1 MALPAIP
8 EPVAWRSGL
17 ILEPSHFVRT
27 DRRQATIAHL
37 AGLLAD
43 PWPWGFTS
51 LFIDGPALAAS
62 RLQLSCEGLFPDG
75 APFRAAALALA
86 LDGYNDG
93 DQANFCV
100 VREPDGDALALQP
113 GDAPASG
120 TLPAV
125 RLVLHGGVW
134 SELPGW
140 SPPTLLVDEAH
151 PIRHDLNH
159 QLGALAALGA
169 GFNATLRVPG
179 VEERPGATT
188 VRTVA
193 GALAEGVGVL
203 EALLASPTV
212 SPGRLGVEAVRLAL
226 RVRAGAGMFDRME
239 ERWDPVDQRGSLR
252 RILYV
257 VESTA
262 SGIGLPFRANAFR
275 RDADTGMLLAEGVPE
290 GSLLLA
296 IESARPADLIAA
308 RAWFDGAALAAPER
322 VQEALDRRVAG
333 AIRRPVERDPVL
345 GVSSGPL
352 LALYRVEAD
361 QSWRGMGH
369 ELVLAA
375 RTPTPPNT
383 SFSLLIAEGPGEQPQ
398 LGPAGPALGQ
408 PGGRRF

>member
-27 DRRQATIAHL
+27 DRRQATIAHM

-43 PWPWGFTS
+43 PWPWGFTN
-51 LFIDGPALAAS
+51 LVIDGPALAAG
-62 RLQLSCEGLFPDG
+62 RLHVSCEGLFPDG
-75 APFRAAALALA
+75 APFRVAALAHGLEGYD
-86 LDGYNDG
+86 DGE
-93 DQANFCV
+93 QANFCV
-100 VREPDGDALALQP
+100 AREPDGDALALKP
-113 GDAPASG
+113 GETPAADA
-120 TLPAV
+120 LPAV
-125 RLVLHGGVW
+125 RLVRHGGVW

-140 SPPTLLVDEAH
+140 SPPALLVDEAH
-151 PIRHDLNH
+151 PIRHDMNH
-159 QLGALAALGA
+159 QLGALAALSA
-169 GFNATLRVPG
+169 GFSATLRVPG
-179 VEERPGATT
+179 VEERPGAHT

-203 EALLASPTV
+203 EALLASPAV
-212 SPGRLGVEAVRLAL
+212 SPGRLGIEAVRLAL
-226 RVRAGAGMFDRME
+226 RVRAAAGTFDRLE
-239 ERWDPVDQRGSLR
+239 ERWEPADQRGSLR
-252 RILYV
+252 RLLYV

-275 RDADTGMLLAEGVPE
+275 PDPDSGMLLAEGIPE
-290 GSLLLA
+290 GNLLLA

-308 RAWFDGAALAAPER
+308 RAWFDGAALAAR
-322 VQEALDRRVAG
+322 DRIQEALDRRVAG
-333 AIRRPVERDPVL
+333 CVRRPIERDPVL

-361 QSWRGMGH
+361 PAWRGMGN

-375 RTPTPPNT
+375 RTPAPPNT

-398 LGPAGPALGQ
+398 LQNPGPGLP
-408 PGGRRF
+408 PRRSF